1 MAFGG
6 GLDGDDEVVGD
17 INMVPMID
25 IMLVL
30 LIIFIVTVPTITQS
44 VKVDLPRADAA
55 RAAIEPVTVA
65 LSVTADGAVHW
76 NRERIEASELLR
88 RLAAAAAQDPQPEFS
103 LHGDR
108 TVPYERVARVMAA
121 VQRVGL
127 KRLAF
132 VIEPER

>member
-1 MAFGG
+1 MSFGG
-6 GLDGDDEVVGD
+6 RLEGDDEIVGE

-30 LIIFIVTVPTITQS
+30 LIIFIVTVPAVTQS
-44 VKVDLPRADAA
+44 VKVELPRADAA
-55 RAAIEPVTVA
+55 RAASAPASIA

-76 NRERIEASELLR
+76 NRERIDEPELLR
-88 RLAAAAAQDPQPEFS
+88 RLDAASRQTPQPEFS

-121 VQRVGL
+121 LQRAGL
-127 KRLAF
+127 RQLAF
-132 VIEPER
+132 VVEPDR

>member
-6 GLDGDDEVVGD
+6 GLDGDDEIVGD

-44 VKVDLPRADAA
+44 VKVDLPRADA
-55 RAAIEPVTVA
+55 
-65 LSVTADGAVHW
+65 TADGAVHW
-76 NRERIEASELLR
+76 NRERIEESELQR
-88 RLAAAAAQDPQPEFS
+88 RLAAAAAQDPHPEFA

>member
-1 MAFGG
+1 MSFGG
-6 GLDGDDEVVGD
+6 KLEGDDEIVGE

-30 LIIFIVTVPTITQS
+30 LIIFIVTVPAVTQS
-44 VKVDLPRADAA
+44 VKVDLPRAEAT
-55 RAAIEPVTVA
+55 RAASEPVTVA

-76 NRERIEASELLR
+76 NKERIDEPELLR
-88 RLAAAAAQDPQPEFS
+88 RLGEAAGRSPQPEFS

-121 VQRVGL
+121 LQRSGL
-127 KRLAF
+127 RQLAF

>member
-6 GLDGDDEVVGD
+6 GLDGDDEIVGD

-76 NRERIEASELLR
+76 NRERIEASELMR
-88 RLAAAAAQDPQPEFS
+88 RLAAAATQDPQPEFS

-108 TVPYERVARVMAA
+108 TVPYEHVARVMAA